1 MNAVFN
7 AGCTIIAGML
17 LAGCATTREPS
28 ANAMSRA
35 PASQA
40 SQEIDTAYVQRVER
54 EARRDDVDVQWVHPP
69 TKAASSSSDSD

>member
-1 MNAVFN
+1 
-7 AGCTIIAGML
+7 
-17 LAGCATTREPS
+17 
-28 ANAMSRA
+28 MSRA